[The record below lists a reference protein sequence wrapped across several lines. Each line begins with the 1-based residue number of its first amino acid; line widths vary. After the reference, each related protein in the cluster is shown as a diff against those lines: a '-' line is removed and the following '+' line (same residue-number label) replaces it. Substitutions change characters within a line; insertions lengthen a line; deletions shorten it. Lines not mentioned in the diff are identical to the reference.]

1 MKPESASRQPIV
13 LLPACQMML
22 GREPYHVVGRDY
34 AQAIR
39 LAGAVPFVIPSA
51 QPDELETLLAM
62 ADGVIEAFTFDGPRA
77 KLIGGSVRYWVLDAL
92 AYFSQFTIG
101 AHSSRS
107 LETWWGITS
116 HSVSPC
122 ADRCT

>member
-22 GREPYHVVGRDY
+22 GREPFHVIGRDY

-62 ADGVIEAFTFDGPRA
+62 ADGVMLT
-77 KLIGGSVRYWVLDAL
+77 GSPSNVHPSHFGEDVLD
-92 AYFSQFTIG
+92 
-101 AHSSRS
+101 RS
-107 LETWWGITS
+107 LPLLGICRGFQEVNVALGGTL
-116 HSVSPC
+116 HQAVHQQAGC
-122 ADRCT
+122 WTT